1 MTLQLTSSQLQD
13 ALSKLSNWQFQED
26 RQAIYRCFE
35 FGDFGEAIG
44 FMMRI
49 ALEAEKT
56 DHHPEWFNVYNKVD
70 VWLTTHDAGG
80 VSVRDVALA
89 QKIDLLGN
97 DFLRRAHQ
105 KM

>member
-13 ALSKLSNWQFQED
+13 ALSKLANWQFQED
-26 RQAIYRCFE
+26 RKAIYRYFE
-35 FGDFGEAIG
+35 FGDFSEAIG

-56 DHHPEWFNVYNKVD
+56 GHHPEWFNVYNKVD

-80 VSVRDVALA
+80 VSARDIALA
-89 QKIDLLGN
+89 QKIDVIGN
-97 DFLRRAHQ
+97 DFLRRAPQ
-105 KM
+105 EM